1 MFRFLILLIII
12 FPSCQGKIYE
22 NKQQALGLRAS
33 VYESEFGG
41 FGFDIYIKDKLTIH
55 QPSIPVFEG
64 KKGFPS
70 EESALKAAQLMIE
83 KILSNQMP
91 PSLSESEVISLL

>member
-1 MFRFLILLIII
+1 MIRFLILFIIL

-22 NKQQALGLRAS
+22 NQQQAAGITAA
-33 VYESEFGG
+33 VFKSEFEG
-41 FGFDIYIKDKLTIH
+41 FGFDIYVKDKVIIH
-55 QPSIPVFEG
+55 QPTIPVIEG
-64 KKGFPS
+64 QKGFPS

-83 KILSNQMP
+83 KILCNQMP